1 MSVGNEPI
9 MEQVEPEKLLEI
21 ARQLAGN
28 GERFHNHVLSADC
41 ELNDRRQCALILEAS
56 DRNQVFVTYSDEPMM
71 DVGRALASLVHGAD
85 ALEGSINENQEGD
98 PQPDSPIVGEMMRRA
113 RDLVARGVHWHHHIL
128 FPECVFNP
136 HPGSWTIV
144 FEDPGNG
151 ETLQS
156 VTPDK
161 PTKDIQITETLFF
174 SQSVHS

>member
-1 MSVGNEPI
+1 MNAGNETV
-9 MEQVEPEKLLEI
+9 MEQVGPEKLLEI
-21 ARQLAGN
+21 AHQLASN

-41 ELNDRRQCALILEAS
+41 EFNDRGQCALILEAS

-71 DVGRALASLVHGAD
+71 DVGRSLASLVHGAD

-98 PQPDSPIVGEMMRRA
+98 SHPDSSIVGEMMRRA
-113 RDLVARGVHWHHHIL
+113 RDLMKRGVHWHHHIL

-144 FEDPGNG
+144 FEDPGND